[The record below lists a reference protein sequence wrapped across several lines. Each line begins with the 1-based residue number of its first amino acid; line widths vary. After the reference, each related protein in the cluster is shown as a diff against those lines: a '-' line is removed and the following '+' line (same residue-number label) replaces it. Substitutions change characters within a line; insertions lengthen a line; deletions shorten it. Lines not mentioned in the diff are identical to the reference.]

1 MNEFQIAFER
11 YERAYR
17 LMKKKE
23 QLKKEL
29 PPPGSAFYRYFI
41 DPDKNPPSHE
51 ELCRQIDAL
60 TE

>member
-1 MNEFQIAFER
+1 MNEFQIALER

-29 PPPGSAFYRYFI
+29 PPPGSAFYRYFL
-41 DPDKNPPSHE
+41 DADKNPPSYDT
-51 ELCRQIDAL
+51 LCNQIDSL